1 MPDPHLSWAS
11 ARFSMPMLMVHVRD
25 MRMPVP
31 HSRMSM
37 GMGVGLVEWIA
48 RQVLMLVMLIV
59 HVGVGV
65 LHGLMI
71 VLVLVVL
78 GQV

>member
-1 MPDPHLSWAS
+1 
-11 ARFSMPMLMVHVRD
+11 MLMVHVRD

-37 GMGVGLVEWIA
+37 GMRVWLARWIA
-48 RQVLMLVMLIV
+48 RQVRMLVVFIV

-65 LHGLMI
+65 LHGLMV

-78 GQV
+78 GQM